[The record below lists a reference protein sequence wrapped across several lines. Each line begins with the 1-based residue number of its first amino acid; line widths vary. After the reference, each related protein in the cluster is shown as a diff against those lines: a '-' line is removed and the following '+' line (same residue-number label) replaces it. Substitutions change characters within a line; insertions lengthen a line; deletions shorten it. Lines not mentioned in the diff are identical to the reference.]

1 MLGKLIHVSYA
12 SRGGPSSRG
21 GPTPLGGWVRL
32 DEGPPGT
39 PPGGGGDTKF
49 CTSWGDLDPK
59 KEVGRGGPPKKHGKT
74 GILKKWVRQHL

>member
-39 PPGGGGDTKF
+39 PP
-49 CTSWGDLDPK
+49 
-59 KEVGRGGPPKKHGKT
+59 RGGWGHQ
-74 GILKKWVRQHL
+74 ILHFVGGFGPQKRGGEGGSS